1 MEWSEIFSKPAVIWF
16 FLGLALALLEFL
28 APGMIILFFG
38 IGAWVTALS
47 FLFFDPGINTQII
60 IFMVSSVL
68 SILLLRK
75 SLKKMFFNEDPN
87 KKETLPDEFIGQSA
101 VVETEINKDKP
112 GSVSFKGA
120 NWEAMSDQKLKVGQR
135 VQISAKESIKLH
147 VEPKS

>member
-16 FLGLALALLEFL
+16 FVGLALALLEFV
-28 APGMIILFFG
+28 APGLIILFFG

-47 FLFFDPGINTQII
+47 FIFFDPGLNTQII
-60 IFMVSSVL
+60 IFMVSSLL

-75 SLKKMFFNEDPN
+75 SLKKMFFKEDLN
-87 KKETLPDEFIGQSA
+87 KEEALADEFIGQIV

-112 GSVSFKGA
+112 GTVSFKGA
-120 NWEAMSDQKLKVGQR
+120 RWEAMSDQKLEVGQR